1 MKELEGLVRGLNI
14 AGLTWGASKLLPVAY
29 GVKKLQIMATV
40 LDDDFSGDDMEEQ
53 ILGWKTTSSPWIS
66 RLGTSFKRF
75 SSDFSL

>member
-53 ILGWKTTSSPWIS
+53 ILGLEDHVQSMDIQAWNK
-66 RLGTSFKRF
+66 L
-75 SSDFSL
+75 